1 MYRVLIVDDEPEIR
15 QGLRLK
21 INWEK
26 LGLTIA
32 GEAGNGVEAMEKLAG
47 EAFDI
52 VITDMNMPLMNGVSL
67 LEACREQHSELKLL
81 IITGYEDIRYAK
93 AAVRH
98 QARDYLLKPVARNE
112 LTEAL
117 TRLRKELDDERTEQE
132 QASVMQWRLSQYYRE
147 MKEHFIVHLI
157 KEKLGQRDM
166 FERARLFQLDE
177 WDARAVRF
185 LTVGLR
191 ERSSDQDG
199 HESMR
204 TPEKLRLPFELVCR
218 ENVNVFAEAACVF
231 RDPNY
236 PGLMHIVSTL
246 DDKQLASLT
255 DSLKRDVFAY
265 IGFEPFVGIGQSV
278 IGFKQWGEGY
288 LSALLTWNLSDRA
301 VSKAPQWAAEGQA
314 ALPENTVKVLRS
326 YLQRG
331 ELSSFE
337 AAVRREL
344 AEALD
349 ISRSRFI
356 KVIFQLYLM
365 LETLAH
371 ASRVQLDVSEQLW
384 LRPEM
389 VLGLDS
395 VRKAAAFLQRIAAR
409 AVEGQPTGE
418 GMGEP
423 SLMEAVQDY
432 IDDNYMYD
440 VNLTMI
446 AERYNYNP
454 SYFSEMF
461 KAKVGKTFIQYL
473 TDIRMTHA
481 ARLLEETKLSLWE
494 IAELIGFSN
503 ASYFSTKFRRM
514 YGMSPSEYRQQQPE
528 KIKSE
533 EPKK

>member
-15 QGLRLK
+15 QGLKLK
-21 INWEK
+21 INWEQ

-32 GEAGNGVEAMEKLAG
+32 GEARNGAEAMEKLAT

-67 LEACREQHSELKLL
+67 LKACREQHPELRLL
-81 IITGYEDIRYAK
+81 IITGYEDIHYAK

-98 QARDYLLKPVARNE
+98 QARDYLLKPVARTE

-117 TRLRKELDDERTEQE
+117 TRLCQELDAERVEQD
-132 QASVMQWRLSQYYRE
+132 QASIMQWRMSQYYME
-147 MKEHFIVHLI
+147 MKEHFIVHLV
-157 KEKLGQRDM
+157 KEKLGQERDM
-166 FERARLFQLDE
+166 LERARLFRLDD

-185 LTVGLR
+185 LTAGLR
-191 ERSSDQDG
+191 ERSSGQDG
-199 HESMR
+199 QESVR

-218 ENVNVFAEAACVF
+218 ENVNTYAEAACVF
-231 RDPNY
+231 RDPNF

-255 DSLKRDVFAY
+255 CMLKRSVFSY
-265 IGFEPFVGIGQSV
+265 IGYEPFVGIGHSV
-278 IGFKQWGEGY
+278 VGFKQWGEGY
-288 LSALLTWNLSDRA
+288 LSALLTWNLSDRGMPE
-301 VSKAPQWAAEGQA
+301 APRGAAEGQA
-314 ALPENTVKVLRS
+314 ALSEDTVKILRS

-337 AAVRREL
+337 EAMWREL

-371 ASRVQLDVSEQLW
+371 ASRVHLDGSEKLW

-389 VLGLDS
+389 VLGLES
-395 VRKAAAFLQRIAAR
+395 VRKAATFLQRIAAHV
-409 AVEGQPTGE
+409 VEGQPSAE
-418 GMGEP
+418 GRGEP
-423 SLMEAVQDY
+423 SLMEAVQHY

-440 VNLTMI
+440 LNLTMI
-446 AERYNYNP
+446 SERFNYNP

-461 KAKVGKTFIQYL
+461 KAKAGKTFIQYL
-473 TDIRMTHA
+473 TDIRMVHA
-481 ARLLEETKLSLWE
+481 TRLLKETKLGLWE
-494 IAELIGFSN
+494 IAELTGFSN
-503 ASYFSTKFRRM
+503 ASYFSTKFKRM
-514 YGMSPSEYRQQQPE
+514 YGMNPSEYRQATTR
-528 KIKSE
+528 KN
-533 EPKK
+533 